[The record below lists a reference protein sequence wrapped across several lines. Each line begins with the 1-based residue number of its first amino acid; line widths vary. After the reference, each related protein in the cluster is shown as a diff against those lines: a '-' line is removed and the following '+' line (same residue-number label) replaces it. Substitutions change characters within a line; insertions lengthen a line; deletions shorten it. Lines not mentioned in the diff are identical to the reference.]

1 MKKSN
6 FAALILGVIGGVFF
20 ALGMC
25 MALLPEWGMF
35 HQGIVSGVI
44 GMAVL
49 VLDLL
54 IWRRMEGK
62 APIRLSGKTVAS
74 VAVGVIGALLLGI
87 GMCLTMVFAK
97 MVLGI
102 VIGLVGIVVLLM
114 LIPMTK
120 GLHD

>member
-25 MALLPEWGMF
+25 MALLPEWGMC
-35 HQGIVSGVI
+35 HPVIVSGVI

-62 APIRLSGKTVAS
+62 APIQLSGKTVAS
-74 VAVGVIGALLLGI
+74 VAVGGFGALLLGI

>member
-1 MKKSN
+1 
-6 FAALILGVIGGVFF
+6 
-20 ALGMC
+20 
-25 MALLPEWGMF
+25 MF

-74 VAVGVIGALLLGI
+74 VAVGVIGALL
-87 GMCLTMVFAK
+87 
-97 MVLGI
+97 
-102 VIGLVGIVVLLM
+102 M

>member
-6 FAALILGVIGGVFF
+6 FAALILGTMGVVFF

-35 HQGIVSGVI
+35 QQGIVCGVI
-44 GMAVL
+44 GLVVLLITVL
-49 VLDLL
+49 V
-54 IWRRMEGK
+54 WRRMEGK
-62 APIRLSGKTVAS
+62 APIHLNAKTVGA
-74 VAVGVIGALLLGI
+74 VVVGVLGALLLGV
-87 GMCLTMVFAK
+87 GMCMTMVFGR

-114 LIPMTK
+114 LIPLVK
-120 GLHD
+120 GLQ

>member
-35 HQGIVSGVI
+35 HPGIVSGVI

-62 APIRLSGKTVAS
+62 APIQLSGKTVAS